1 MAAEIYVN
9 VNVNVKIVRQDFLR
23 SAGELVYPGH
33 IDCFLGVA
41 EAALSGRKALFA
53 MIAPLPPCRVTLSM
67 SNSMLLPLLA
77 HGEFRSGQ
85 VLAEA
90 MGVSRTAVW
99 KQVNRLV
106 TDTGLAI
113 ESVRGKGY
121 RIRGG
126 IDLLDADQVRAALN
140 TRAITLLPRLEILD
154 SVDSTNAELM
164 RRAGQ
169 GYAAGMVCTA
179 EQQTAGRGRR
189 GRQWVSPYASN
200 LYLSLLWEFSQGA
213 AALEG
218 LSLAVGVA
226 VARALRACAVP
237 NVQLKWPNDVL
248 YGGAKLGG
256 ILLEMTGDAAGNC
269 QVVIGVGLNVAMP
282 AAAAG
287 AIDQAW
293 TDIATITANQHPGR
307 NRLLAALLN
316 ELLPLVADFEQ
327 QGFTRWRDDWQS
339 LDAFAGAAVVLNT
352 GATQM
357 AGIARGVDERGAL
370 QLETTTGMQ
379 SVYGGEIS
387 LRAAP

>member
-1 MAAEIYVN
+1 M
-9 VNVNVKIVRQDFLR
+9 RQPATTAHSFVGFTPAVPARGISDTT
-23 SAGELVYPGH
+23 
-33 IDCFLGVA
+33 D
-41 EAALSGRKALFA
+41 LFA
-53 MIAPLPPCRVTLSM
+53 MIGPLSIRRALSFV
-67 SNSMLLPLLA
+67 SKAKLLPLLA
-77 HGEFRSGQ
+77 NGEFRSGQ
-85 VLAEA
+85 DLADA

-99 KQVNRLV
+99 KQVNRLAA
-106 TDTGLAI
+106 DLGLAI

-121 RIRGG
+121 RIPGG
-126 IDLLDADQVRAALN
+126 IDLLDADQVKAALDA
-140 TRAITLLPRLEILD
+140 RARALLTRLEILD
-154 SVDSTNAELM
+154 TVDSTNAEVM
-164 RRAGQ
+164 RQAEQ
-169 GYAAGMVCTA
+169 GYVPGLVCTA

-237 NVQLKWPNDVL
+237 YVQLKWPNDVL

-256 ILLEMTGDAAGNC
+256 ILLEMTGDAAGSC

-293 TDIATITANQHPGR
+293 TDIKTITANQHPGR

-327 QGFTRWRDDWQS
+327 QGFS
-339 LDAFAGAAVVLNT
+339 PL
-352 GATQM
+352 
-357 AGIARGVDERGAL
+357 AR
-370 QLETTTGMQ
+370 
-379 SVYGGEIS
+379 
-387 LRAAP
+387 

>member
-1 MAAEIYVN
+1 M
-9 VNVNVKIVRQDFLR
+9 
-23 SAGELVYPGH
+23 S
-33 IDCFLGVA
+33 
-41 EAALSGRKALFA
+41 KAK
-53 MIAPLPPCRVTLSM
+53 
-67 SNSMLLPLLA
+67 LLPLLA
-77 HGEFRSGQ
+77 NGEFRSGQ
-85 VLAEA
+85 DLADA

-106 TDTGLAI
+106 ADMGLAI

-121 RIRGG
+121 RIPGG
-126 IDLLDADQVRAALN
+126 IDLLNAAQVKAALDA
-140 TRAITLLPRLEILD
+140 RASALLTRLEVLD
-154 SVDSTNAELM
+154 TVDSTNAEVM
-164 RRAGQ
+164 RRAEQ
-169 GYAAGMVCTA
+169 GCSPGLVCTA

-189 GRQWVSPYASN
+189 GRRWVSPYASN
-200 LYLSLLWEFSQGA
+200 LYLSLLWGFSQGA

-248 YGGAKLGG
+248 YRGAKLGG
-256 ILLEMTGDAAGNC
+256 ILLEMKGDTAGSC

-293 TDIATITANQHPGR
+293 TDIKTITANRHPGR

-327 QGFTRWRDDWQS
+327 QGFSHWRDEWQS
-339 LDAFAGAAVVLNT
+339 LDAFDGAAVVLNT
-352 GATQM
+352 GSAQLG
-357 AGIARGVDERGAL
+357 GIARGVDERGAL
-370 QLETTTGMQ
+370 QLETTTGVQ